1 MEYKLLCANR
11 FVDTEIG
18 CSYRYV
24 NSKTEYFRPHTHDY
38 YEIFI
43 MIDGEAM
50 HTVNGT
56 ELILSRD
63 NAVFVRASDRHA
75 YSDISH
81 EPFNF
86 LNITF
91 TSSTLDEIFSFL
103 GDGYEKE
110 RLIGATLSPTVRISE
125 TQRAAI
131 NAYMEAI
138 QAIAPLES
146 EKRKTALRVLIMYL
160 FTEVFRSFEPIERVP
175 EWLSD
180 TCERM
185 KSRDNFPEGLSRM
198 IEISGR
204 SREHLTRSMRKYLGK
219 SPTEYVNELRLNYVA
234 NMLAN
239 SNHRIL
245 DIIYDS
251 GFNSTSRAITLFR
264 SRYGMSMSEY
274 RRKNG

>member
-131 NAYMEAI
+131 NAYN
-138 QAIAPLES
+138 
-146 EKRKTALRVLIMYL
+146 
-160 FTEVFRSFEPIERVP
+160 VP
-175 EWLSD
+175 FH
-180 TCERM
+180 RG
-185 KSRDNFPEGLSRM
+185 FPQL
-198 IEISGR
+198 
-204 SREHLTRSMRKYLGK
+204 
-219 SPTEYVNELRLNYVA
+219 
-234 NMLAN
+234 
-239 SNHRIL
+239 
-245 DIIYDS
+245 
-251 GFNSTSRAITLFR
+251 
-264 SRYGMSMSEY
+264 
-274 RRKNG
+274 